1 MNGDLIAEK
10 EYKETIN
17 GGVKTWQWLKN
28 LFKKGKEE
36 MDDEEFVK
44 VFLEEAKG
52 KTEEIGEIESDFNDD
67 MVETAEMVKDKEI
80 ANEKTKEKEI
90 SNENEKSKELDNE
103 NIADPSKKI
112 DEKPLENKQE
122 IENANEKGGKDS
134 KDLAQDSFVKD
145 FGDTYTETLA
155 QANPKTKKLGLGQEQ
170 DNQNDGKSVWNY
182 FAAKEEYMQYE
193 KQQGK
198 KVDKAK
204 FMKEFKEYAEK
215 KMSVDEMRVLIAL
228 SNSKN
233 SKLTP
238 EHKLLIKDCLYI
250 AQENNKNFQFLSEGH
265 KAIIRANSNQ
275 KLGTQS
281 IKEFLAFANTPKNK
295 MDKLD
300 STILNNCKESCVKS
314 IMANNKDLPQ
324 ATITKLTALI
334 NPALA
339 KTMEAGA
346 NMGRTLTK

>member
-44 VFLEEAKG
+44 TFLEEAKG
-52 KTEEIGEIESDFNDD
+52 KAEEIGEIESDFNDD
-67 MVETAEMVKDKEI
+67 MVKTAEMVKDKEI
-80 ANEKTKEKEI
+80 ANEKTKEIGNK
-90 SNENEKSKELDNE
+90 NEKSKELENQ

-122 IENANEKGGKDS
+122 IANTNEKDG

-155 QANPKTKKLGLGQEQ
+155 QANPKAKKIELGQE
-170 DNQNDGKSVWNY
+170 NQNDGKSVWNY
-182 FAAKEEYMQYE
+182 FAAKEEYMQYD

-204 FMKEFKEYAEK
+204 FIAEFKEYAEK

-238 EHKLLIKDCLYI
+238 EHKLLIKDCLNI
-250 AQENNKNFQFLSEGH
+250 AQKENKNFQFLSEGH
-265 KAIIRANSNQ
+265 KAIIRANNNQ
-275 KLGTQS
+275 MLGTQS
-281 IKEFLAFANTPKNK
+281 IKDFLAFANTPKNK

-314 IMANNKDLPQ
+314 IMAHNKDLPQ

-346 NMGRTLTK
+346 NMGRTIIR

>member
-28 LFKKGKEE
+28 LFKKGKEKE

-44 VFLEEAKG
+44 TFLEEAKG
-52 KTEEIGEIESDFNDD
+52 KAEEIDKLESDFNAD
-67 MVETAEMVKDKEI
+67 MIKTAEMVKDKEI
-80 ANEKTKEKEI
+80 VNEKTKEIGNK
-90 SNENEKSKELDNE
+90 

-122 IENANEKGGKDS
+122 ITNTNEKDG

-155 QANPKTKKLGLGQEQ
+155 QANPKAKKIELGQE
-170 DNQNDGKSVWNY
+170 NQNDGKSVWNY
-182 FAAKEEYMQYE
+182 FAAKEEYMQYD

-198 KVDKAK
+198 IQSKES
-204 FMKEFKEYAEK
+204 FIREFKEYAQNS
-215 KMSVDEMRVLIAL
+215 MTADEMRVLIAL

-238 EHKLLIKDCLYI
+238 EHKLLIKDCLNI
-250 AQENNKNFQFLSEGH
+250 AQKENKNFQFLSEGH
-265 KAIIRANSNQ
+265 KAIIRANNNQ
-275 KLGTQS
+275 MLGTQS
-281 IKEFLAFANTPKNK
+281 IKDFLAFANTPKNK

-300 STILNNCKESCVKS
+300 NTILNNCKESCVKS
-314 IMANNKDLPQ
+314 IMAHNKDLPQ

-339 KTMEAGA
+339 KTMETGA
-346 NMGRTLTK
+346 NMERTLAK

>member
-44 VFLEEAKG
+44 TFLEEAKG
-52 KTEEIGEIESDFNDD
+52 KAEEIGEIESDFNDD
-67 MVETAEMVKDKEI
+67 MVKTAEMVKDKEI
-80 ANEKTKEKEI
+80 ANEKTKEQELD
-90 SNENEKSKELDNE
+90 NENEKSKEIENQ

-122 IENANEKGGKDS
+122 LAKTNEKDG

-155 QANPKTKKLGLGQEQ
+155 HANPKAKKIGLGQEQ
-170 DNQNDGKSVWNY
+170 ENQNDGKSVWNY
-182 FAAKEEYMQYE
+182 FAAKEEYMQYD

-204 FMKEFKEYAEK
+204 FIAEFKEYAEK

-238 EHKLLIKDCLYI
+238 EHKLLIKDCLNI
-250 AQENNKNFQFLSEGH
+250 AKENKNFQFLSEGH
-265 KAIIRANSNQ
+265 KAIIRANNNQ
-275 KLGTQS
+275 MLGTQS
-281 IKEFLAFANTPKNK
+281 IKDFLAFANTPKNK

-300 STILNNCKESCVKS
+300 STILNNCKKSCVKS
-314 IMANNKDLPQ
+314 IMAHNKDLPQ

>member
-44 VFLEEAKG
+44 TFLEEAKG
-52 KTEEIGEIESDFNDD
+52 KAEEIGEIESDFNDD
-67 MVETAEMVKDKEI
+67 MVKTAEMVKDKEI
-80 ANEKTKEKEI
+80 ANEKTKEQELG
-90 SNENEKSKELDNE
+90 NENENSKEIENQ

-112 DEKPLENKQE
+112 DEKPLENKQK
-122 IENANEKGGKDS
+122 IANTNEKDG

-155 QANPKTKKLGLGQEQ
+155 QANPKAKKIELGQE
-170 DNQNDGKSVWNY
+170 NQNDGKSVWNY
-182 FAAKEEYMQYE
+182 FAAKEEYMQYD

-198 KVDKAK
+198 IQSKES
-204 FMKEFKEYAEK
+204 FIREFKEYAK
-215 KMSVDEMRVLIAL
+215 KEMSVDEMRVLIAL

-238 EHKLLIKDCLYI
+238 EHKLLIKDCLNI
-250 AQENNKNFQFLSEGH
+250 AQKENKNFQFLSEGH
-265 KAIIRANSNQ
+265 KAIIRTNNNQ
-275 KLGTQS
+275 MLGTQS
-281 IKEFLAFANTPKNK
+281 IKDFLAFANTPKNK

-314 IMANNKDLPQ
+314 IMTHNKDLPQ

-346 NMGRTLTK
+346 NMERTIIR

>member
-44 VFLEEAKG
+44 TFLEEAKG
-52 KTEEIGEIESDFNDD
+52 KAEEIGEIESDFNDD
-67 MVETAEMVKDKEI
+67 MVKTAEMVKDKEI
-80 ANEKTKEKEI
+80 ANEKTKELG
-90 SNENEKSKELDNE
+90 NENEKSKELENQ

-122 IENANEKGGKDS
+122 NANTNEKDGKDLS
-134 KDLAQDSFVKD
+134 KDLAQNSFVKD

-155 QANPKTKKLGLGQEQ
+155 QANPKAKKIGLGQE
-170 DNQNDGKSVWNY
+170 NQNDDKSVWNY
-182 FAAKEEYMQYE
+182 FAAKEEYMQYD

-198 KVDKAK
+198 TQSKES
-204 FMKEFKEYAEK
+204 FIREFKEYAK
-215 KMSVDEMRVLIAL
+215 KEMSVDEMRVLIAL

-238 EHKLLIKDCLYI
+238 EHKLLIKDCLNI
-250 AQENNKNFQFLSEGH
+250 AQKENKNFQFLSEGH
-265 KAIIRANSNQ
+265 KAIIRANNNQ
-275 KLGTQS
+275 MLGTQS
-281 IKEFLAFANTPKNK
+281 IKDFLAFANTPKNK

-314 IMANNKDLPQ
+314 IMAHNKDLPQ

-339 KTMEAGA
+339 KTMEVGA
-346 NMGRTLTK
+346 NMGRTLTR

>member
-1 MNGDLIAEK
+1 MSGDLIAEK

-52 KTEEIGEIESDFNDD
+52 KADEIDKLESDFNAD

-80 ANEKTKEKEI
+80 G
-90 SNENEKSKELDNE
+90 NENEKSKELDNE
-103 NIADPSKKI
+103 NIAEQSKKI

-122 IENANEKGGKDS
+122 IENTNEKGGKDS

-145 FGDTYTETLA
+145 FGDTYKETLS
-155 QANPKTKKLGLGQEQ
+155 QANPKAKKLGQEQ

-182 FAAKEEYMQYE
+182 FAAKEEYMKHE

-198 KVDKAK
+198 IQSKES
-204 FMKEFKEYAEK
+204 FIREFKEYAKK

-238 EHKLLIKDCLYI
+238 EHKLLSKIAYI
-250 AQENNKNFQFLSEGH
+250 
-265 KAIIRANSNQ
+265 
-275 KLGTQS
+275 
-281 IKEFLAFANTPKNK
+281 
-295 MDKLD
+295 
-300 STILNNCKESCVKS
+300 
-314 IMANNKDLPQ
+314 
-324 ATITKLTALI
+324 
-334 NPALA
+334 
-339 KTMEAGA
+339 
-346 NMGRTLTK
+346 